1 VGGGFAKISP
11 ALQGFGIPATTRPL
25 PRRSFPAPA
34 RAAHAG
40 AAATELMTK
49 ADIAAS
55 EASLEANA
63 YERLRR
69 RRRAK

>member
-1 VGGGFAKISP
+1 MFLP

-40 AAATELMTK
+40 AAATELITK

-55 EASLEANA
+55 GAPHEASAD
-63 YERLRR
+63 ERL
-69 RRRAK
+69 